1 MYAAIAQL
9 SVVQVGLLCPF
20 ACNFGYA
27 RHCLSLSFALV
38 DLAFNLFG
46 HVGMDVQIVV
56 YLALNEVAHV
66 LVNAFS
72 ARTHRQRAQFN
83 LRLTFEHGLL
93 YVDGNGSHQSVA
105 NVNVL
110 VVLREKVFNGFG
122 DVLFKCA
129 LVRAALC
136 GVLSV
141 NERVILLAVLVGVGK
156 GNLDVFALYVN
167 DGI

>member
-1 MYAAIAQL
+1 M
-9 SVVQVGLLCPF
+9 QVGLLCPF
-20 ACNFGYA
+20 ACYLGYA
-27 RHCLSLSFALV
+27 RHCLSFPFALV
-38 DLAFNLFG
+38 NLAFNLFG
-46 HVGMDVQIVV
+46 HVGVYVQVVV
-56 YLALNEVAHV
+56 YFALNEVAHV

-72 ARTHRQRAQFN
+72 ARTHRQRTQLN
-83 LRLTFEHGLL
+83 LGLTFEHGLL
-93 YVDGNGSHQSVA
+93 YVDGDGSHQSVA

-110 VVLREKVFNGFG
+110 VVLREKVLNGFG

-136 GVLSV
+136 GVLPV
-141 NERVILLAVLVGVGK
+141 YKGVILLAVLVGVGK